1 MPSKNTYYSIE
12 YTEAGGP
19 IKNAVVRG
27 TGGKSRVMKILKE
40 IHPDW
45 WIEDMK
51 RIKRPDWIKQAD

>member
-19 IKNAVVRG
+19 VKNAVVRG
-27 TGGKSRVMKILKE
+27 FGGKARIMKILKE

-45 WIEDMK
+45 WIEEMK
-51 RIKRPDWIKQAD
+51 RIKKPDWIKQTS